1 MDQHAIDEVLNRPL
15 SQELLA
21 RDLARLAF
29 IGLDGTPRSIP
40 IGIVWNGTEIVMCT
54 ATNAR
59 KLLAL
64 RRNPAVA
71 LTIDTESHPPK
82 VLLIRGRAELD
93 VVDGLPDE
101 YLQWNGT
108 YEMTPEQRAEWEE
121 GEKSLY
127 DGMVRI
133 VVKPTWAKLI
143 DFETTLPTA
152 IEELMQ
158 QQKKRQRA

>member
-1 MDQHAIDEVLNRPL
+1 MDQRAIDEVLNRPL

-29 IGLDGTPRSIP
+29 VALDGTPRAIP
-40 IGIVWNGTEIVMCT
+40 IGIVWNGMEIVMCT
-54 ATNAR
+54 AKNAR
-59 KLLAL
+59 KLPAL

-82 VLLIRGRAELD
+82 VLLLRGQAELD
-93 VVDGLPDE
+93 VVDGIPDE

-108 YEMTPEQRAEWEE
+108 YEMTPEQRAEWEV
-121 GEKSLY
+121 GVKSLY
-127 DGMVRI
+127 DGMVRVI
-133 VVKPTWAKLI
+133 VKPTWAKLI

-158 QQKKRQRA
+158 QQKERQRA

>member
-1 MDQHAIDEVLNRPL
+1 MRQSVIDEILNRPL

-29 IGLDGTPRSIP
+29 VALDGTPRSIP
-40 IGIVWNGTEIVMCT
+40 IGITWNGTELVMCT
-54 ATNAR
+54 AKNAR
-59 KLLAL
+59 KLPAL

-71 LTIDTESHPPK
+71 LTIDTESHPPR
-82 VLLIRGRAELD
+82 VLLLRGQAELE
-93 VVDGLPDE
+93 VVDGIPDE

-108 YEMTPEQRAEWEE
+108 YEMTPEQRTEWEA
-121 GEKSLY
+121 GVRSLY

-158 QQKKRQRA
+158 QQAARQTA